1 MQGIIGNVWDCIPH
15 PAPNNHSTE
24 IGESLLF
31 ACPAFCCRSLRKLF
45 LPDSIRRSGF
55 PWCAPVM
62 AALPRKVIVA
72 CSWLFGCQGTRVF
85 NHRIGESPFR
95 KVLSKFLQIFCF
107 LTNRNP
113 QGRFHIQFFEIF
125 KNSHRPTRQ
134 SIVAGR
140 WISSSQSAETD
151 GSAWG
156 YGEQNPHQDARHEKP
171 KWNFELLRAN
181 LALINV
187 QAVIFGESSVSIEIA
202 GFHHCTSVFLR
213 SEDTGWHGQ

>member
-156 YGEQNPHQDARHEKP
+156 YGEQNPHQDCRKVESHEVS
-171 KWNFELLRAN
+171 FELLRRN
-181 LALINV
+181 LLCVRKKLNV
-187 QAVIFGESSVSIEIA
+187 TSIIEKITYKKKSN
-202 GFHHCTSVFLR
+202 FYSYNNN
-213 SEDTGWHGQ
+213 